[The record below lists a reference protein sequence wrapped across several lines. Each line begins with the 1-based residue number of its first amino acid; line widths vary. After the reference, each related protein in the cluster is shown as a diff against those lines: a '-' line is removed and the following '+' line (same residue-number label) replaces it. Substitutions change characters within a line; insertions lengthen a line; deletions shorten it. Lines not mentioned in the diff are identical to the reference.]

1 MLTNRQTGCLRSQLS
16 EIDTFV
22 ALRAVSEIARPIFIC
37 LRAQTCCH
45 RLPRFGLTKPLQ
57 IMSASVQSPNLRTEA
72 IAGVTTFFTM
82 AYIIVVNPS
91 ILSTPGTGMAFSG
104 VLTATVLVCFVMTLL
119 MGLYAKL
126 PFAVAPGMG
135 INAYF
140 TFTIIL
146 TQKVWWQVALG
157 IVFWAGVLFLI
168 ISVTPVRETI
178 AKAIPAEL
186 RLGTAAGIGIFLTF
200 IGLKNAGLIAADP
213 VTFVK
218 LGTLGLPAILTVV
231 ATSISVWLLTRK
243 SAFAF
248 LAGIAAATLLGWA
261 LGLVK
266 APPRLLS
273 APDFST
279 VFLKLDILGALKL
292 SLLPAIIGILFT
304 DLFDSIST
312 FIGVAHAADLL
323 DEHGHPKNLKQGL
336 VVDSL
341 ATLGAGVAGTSSGT
355 AYIESIAG
363 INMGGRTG
371 MTSVFTALCFLPCF
385 FLAPLAGMVPPYATA
400 SVLILVGTSMFRSV
414 GKISFSKIEEGLP
427 AFLTII
433 LIPLTFS
440 ITQGILWGFI
450 SHVGLYWIV
459 GRRRDVHPVMYALAA
474 VSVGLLLLEHVRF

>member
-1 MLTNRQTGCLRSQLS
+1 M
-16 EIDTFV
+16 
-22 ALRAVSEIARPIFIC
+22 
-37 LRAQTCCH
+37 H
-45 RLPRFGLTKPLQ
+45 
-57 IMSASVQSPNLRTEA
+57 LRTEA
-72 IAGVTTFFTM
+72 IAGITTFFTM
-82 AYIIVVNPS
+82 AYIVVVNPT

-135 INAYF
+135 INAFF

-146 TQKVWWQVALG
+146 TQGVWWQTALG
-157 IVFWAGVLFLI
+157 IVFWAGVLFLL

-186 RLGTAAGIGIFLTF
+186 RIGTAAGIGIFLTF
-200 IGLKNAGLIAADP
+200 IGLKNAGLITSDP
-213 VTFVK
+213 VTIVK
-218 LGTLGLPAILTVV
+218 LGTLGAQTLLAILGLIVTLILLIRRSALAYLAGIFVVTVV
-231 ATSISVWLLTRK
+231 AW
-243 SAFAF
+243 A
-248 LAGIAAATLLGWA
+248 AGQ
-261 LGLVK
+261 VK
-266 APPRLLS
+266 TPPSFVS
-273 APDFST
+273 APDFQT

-312 FIGVAHAADLL
+312 FIGVAHAANLL
-323 DEHGHPKNLKQGL
+323 DEQGHPRNLRQGL
-336 VVDSL
+336 IVDSI
-341 ATLGAGVAGTSSGT
+341 ATFGAGLAGTSSGT

-363 INMGGRTG
+363 INSGGRTG

-385 FLAPLAGMVPPYATA
+385 FLAPLAGMVPVYATA
-400 SVLILVGTSMFRSV
+400 PVLVLVGAAMFKSV
-414 GKISFSKIEEGLP
+414 NHIDFGKIEEGLP

-450 SHVGLYWIV
+450 SHVGLYLVV
-459 GRRRDVHPVMYALAA
+459 GRRKEIHPVMYVLALIAI
-474 VSVGLLLLEHVRF
+474 GLLLLEHSELARWLHV